1 MEAICMTGM
10 LLYLS
15 AEDIKRKTI
24 PVIPMMGCGIFAI
37 VLHLISGK
45 NDILNMAVGMIPGVI
60 AYVLSVLTKEKIG
73 KGDAVLLMVTG
84 LYMGFWGNVFMLW
97 IGLIFAAVGGIIA
110 IAMFK
115 RKRGDEL
122 PFVPFLFA
130 GYLVISVCN
139 IVAPA

>member
-1 MEAICMTGM
+1 MTGM

-15 AEDIKRKTI
+15 AEDIKSKTI
-24 PVIPMMGCGIFAI
+24 PVIPIMGWGIFAI
-37 VLHLISGK
+37 VAHLISGK
-45 NDILNMAVGMIPGVI
+45 NDILSMTAGMIPGTI

-97 IGLIFAAVGGIIA
+97 AGLILAAIGGIIA
-110 IAMFK
+110 MAMFN

-130 GYLVISVCN
+130 GYLVILLCN
-139 IVAPA
+139 GITPA

>member
-1 MEAICMTGM
+1 MTGM
-10 LLYLS
+10 FLYLS
-15 AEDIKRKTI
+15 VEDIKRKTI
-24 PVIPMMGCGIFAI
+24 PGIPIMGWGIFAI
-37 VLHLISGK
+37 FLHLILGK
-45 NDILNMAVGMIPGVI
+45 NDIISMAVGMIPGVG
-60 AYVLSVLTKEKIG
+60 AYVLSILTKEKIG

-97 IGLIFAAVGGIIA
+97 LGLIFAAVGGIIA

-130 GYLVISVCN
+130 GYLVIMVCN
-139 IVAPA
+139 GVLPA